1 MRASRMIA
9 RWENHI
15 TLSYAKQSLVK
26 FFITLLFTSHLMAC
40 IWGLLGNFFL
50 DLATRTARSRGS
62 SPASMDFH
70 NEFAQHISLMGTPKS
85 IDFP

>member
-1 MRASRMIA
+1 MIA

-15 TLSYAKQSLVK
+15 TLSYAKQSLLK

-50 DLATRTARSRGS
+50 DMECDENGEVSLRESRIDLDGS
-62 SPASMDFH
+62 
-70 NEFAQHISLMGTPKS
+70 
-85 IDFP
+85 